1 MKIKNYN
8 DVIKAKSNIT
18 EDDYLKAMEILHEN
32 GRTYF
37 SSIEEVRYYLNLF
50 NQEMNM
56 IVPHKNGADDSAGY
70 YDNEGIN
77 YIL

>member
-37 SSIEEVRYYLNLF
+37 SSIEEVHYYLNIF
-50 NQEMNM
+50 NQEMIM
-56 IVPHKNGADDSAGY
+56 TPHKNGADDSNGFY
-70 YDNEGIN
+70 QNEGLY
-77 YIL
+77 YII